1 MKHVIRTLSAFLLLL
16 AAIVHVASILCRAEP
31 ETLLTSHVPDAVLN
45 GEARLVGQLPATQTH
60 SLRHCAGSPPSGGIE
75 NFLRKVYDPAS
86 PSYRHFVAVPEF
98 TARFGPSQ
106 EDYDALIV
114 FAKASGFK
122 MSQRLARFYGR
133 AVHSVRSRISKELSM

>member
-1 MKHVIRTLSAFLLLL
+1 M
-16 AAIVHVASILCRAEP
+16 
-31 ETLLTSHVPDAVLN
+31 PDAVLN
-45 GEARLVGQLPATQTH
+45 GEARLSG
-60 SLRHCAGSPPSGGIE
+60 GSPPPKSFISTLFWLSAIGGVE
-75 NFLRKVYDPAS
+75 DFLRKVYDPSS

-122 MSQRLARFYGR
+122 MFSGSRDSMDMQFTATVANIER
-133 AVHSVRSRISKELSM
+133 AFM